1 MRPVFVIIVIVFK
14 HQSFEM
20 PINEDNHVID
30 RIAAAAA
37 DEALGH
43 AILPG
48 APNRSADRAYA
59 QIL

>member
-1 MRPVFVIIVIVFK
+1 
-14 HQSFEM
+14 M